1 MEIIN
6 KQHDEITFN
15 QRVELAEYLRVERKE
30 FYFSAACNLNLG
42 IIAGLFMHFINDDD
56 RWLFYLNDETDGF
69 PTLVRPN
76 KNSCII
82 TNASLCSLFLR
93 RTRCGSGTKFPIKMT
108 EAKINNNPI
117 YEILINK
124 AF

>member
-6 KQHDEITFN
+6 KQHEDITFN
-15 QRVELAEYLRVERKE
+15 QRVELAEYLRVEKKE

-42 IIAGLFMHFINDDD
+42 IIPGLFMHFINDDD
-56 RWLFYLNDETDGF
+56 RWLFYLNSEDDGF
-69 PTLVRPN
+69 KTIARSG
-76 KNSCII
+76 KNSALVV
-82 TNASLCSLFLR
+82 NVSLCSLFLR
-93 RTRCGSGTKFPIKMT
+93 RTRCGAGTKFPIKKT